1 VVNLY
6 SGAQFGGD
14 NVDFNYTPPSNC
26 PGPYAAIVLK
36 VDASL
41 DAGIQ
46 YDRSGTI
53 WIGGVPLWFGTTAE
67 PSPSLGPSWHFERDV
82 TDYTSLLNTTQSGFV
97 LIANYTNGQDTSII
111 TSSAKLLFYPVPQG
125 GTAPTVPDVIVPLA
139 APGGGTVALNTGSDV
154 VAINQTL
161 PTNIA
166 AANLDVYLQGQS
178 NDEFWYTCVPDD
190 LASELQS
197 CGGGSF
203 REGEISVDGTP
214 AGVAPVYPWIFTG
227 GIDPYLWV
235 PTPGVQTLN
244 FKPFRVPL
252 TPFAG
257 VLSNGQTAHQID
269 LSVYGA
275 NGYFSVAG
283 ALMLYLDHGGSQ
295 VTGGVTQNTLA
306 AQPNPV
312 VKNKL
317 ANNGGEITGTLNTR
331 APHNFT
337 IAGTVVTSA
346 SSGQYTVK
354 QNTLFKNDQT
364 FDISGSVYMQ
374 NIDQSTDTTVKTMAS
389 TSSGTVNRVSTYSFP
404 LTVDIDETAITGGK
418 FQLVTTISQGFQ
430 NDSKT
435 TVSGAKT
442 KSTLLDTIDTTDTAI
457 LSGSGQLLSHN
468 SQSSTA
474 NYAAKTTGQ
483 RCFGRTLM
491 AQNNALTSVTTK
503 CEKAPAGVQH

>member
-1 VVNLY
+1 MNETVVVMTIRASILVFASVVFAATLAAAEQPAPPLKPALGHVAKASRAINKRFTVGSSNVAVIEPPVAHPDEKPCVVNLY

-36 VDASL
+36 VDVSL

-82 TDYTSLLNTTQSGFV
+82 TDYTSLLNSPQSGFV

-111 TSSAKLLFYPVPQG
+111 TTSAKLLFYPVPQG
-125 GTAPTVPDVIVPLA
+125 ATAPTVPDMIIPLA

-154 VAINQTL
+154 LAINQTL

-203 REGEISVDGTP
+203 REGEISVDRTP

-227 GIDPYLWV
+227 GIDPYLWI

-257 VLSNGQTAHQID
+257 VLSNGQIAHQID

-295 VTGGVTQNTLA
+295 VTGSITQNTSRRS
-306 AQPNPV
+306 PVPSSRTISRTTV
-312 VKNKL
+312 VKSR
-317 ANNGGEITGTLNTR
+317 ER
-331 APHNFT
+331 
-337 IAGTVVTSA
+337 
-346 SSGQYTVK
+346 
-354 QNTLFKNDQT
+354 
-364 FDISGSVYMQ
+364 
-374 NIDQSTDTTVKTMAS
+374 
-389 TSSGTVNRVSTYSFP
+389 
-404 LTVDIDETAITGGK
+404 
-418 FQLVTTISQGFQ
+418 
-430 NDSKT
+430 
-435 TVSGAKT
+435 
-442 KSTLLDTIDTTDTAI
+442 
-457 LSGSGQLLSHN
+457 
-468 SQSSTA
+468 
-474 NYAAKTTGQ
+474 
-483 RCFGRTLM
+483 
-491 AQNNALTSVTTK
+491 
-503 CEKAPAGVQH
+503 